1 MGERNWYIQEKKA
14 TQVDGEYGF
23 SDNVMGNEDNFS
35 KSAAQKMIGTKK
47 RDWKPSYQG
56 AYG

>member
-1 MGERNWYIQEKKA
+1 
-14 TQVDGEYGF
+14 
-23 SDNVMGNEDNFS
+23 MGNEDNFS